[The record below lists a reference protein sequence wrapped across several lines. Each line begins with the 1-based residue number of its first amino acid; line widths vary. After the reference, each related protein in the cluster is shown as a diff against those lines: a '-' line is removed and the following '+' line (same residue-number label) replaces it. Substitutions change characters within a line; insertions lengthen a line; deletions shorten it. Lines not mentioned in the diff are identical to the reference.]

1 MSNRARDLARLQIF
15 LSGGLGSRSRDP
27 LSLARRVRVLVNFVD
42 PGSIPTG
49 CTFVT
54 ADNTGH
60 RVGSDSPTHGA
71 LLPKAVSGKR
81 LVGGGFGSNR
91 YMTASVTTVVPHEAK
106 EPN

>member
-1 MSNRARDLARLQIF
+1 MLGRLAVWVEDPTEDPTIEP
-15 LSGGLGSRSRDP
+15 RSEATTGQ
-27 LSLARRVRVLVNFVD
+27 L

-106 EPN
+106 EFWFVLPF